1 VWWDILRHLRKN
13 KLGVSNVIVV
23 MLSLILIVIIV
34 SNIVLWSHQMSQL
47 DWEKISERIEITRVP
62 NMGNSWTYN
71 PSTYS
76 LGGSTTWQSGEISNL
91 IEDDENYMRFRSYD
105 SGTNIQD
112 PVDNNVT
119 DVDSSPNKGTHSNF
133 TAQKYGP
140 DSIFDTL
147 TETITITGTSNTT
160 LIDHESFEGSWPP
173 TSPSSWTATGRWNK
187 ESDQAYNETYSA
199 DFDGFANGRSG
210 DLTTCDLNCDDAGA
224 IYVDFWYRDEGCEAG
239 EFLLQ
244 YYNGTDW
251 NTIADLG
258 STASE
263 YQWLHYQQKITDS
276 QYFKSNFKIRW
287 SAIDIEGGEHA
298 YVDYVTIT
306 KEVTSTTYELD
317 LEVQWTNVQY
327 DISNEWLCIYTGS
340 MGSENLQVDVWF
352 ENSWQNLIS
361 SLTTGWNNVSISTY
375 LNSSNF
381 TIRFK
386 DQTGVGDETQ
396 DSWEIDVALIHLWS
410 TEHTVIVEF
419 IGESNLENWDQLNL
433 SLNLAWTTSSVEVVI
448 QLFNHTL
455 NDYPTSGNGHISY
468 TSSASPETDENA
480 TQTININANHF
491 RNSTGGWKLKV
502 TGSKTTE
509 NYFDLK
515 VDMISYTPFRITGI
529 NVTCTN
535 RGSLTVHIV
544 AVWIVNSTMHKRH
557 EISWYLNS
565 GETSS
570 YIINE
575 RLTSNSQYTI
585 KIVTERGNIAVFI
598 RSP

>member
-1 VWWDILRHLRKN
+1 
-13 KLGVSNVIVV
+13 
-23 MLSLILIVIIV
+23 
-34 SNIVLWSHQMSQL
+34 MSQL

-71 PSTYS
+71 PSTYL
-76 LGGSTTWQSGEISNL
+76 LGGSTSWLSGEISSL
-91 IEDDENYMRFRSYD
+91 IEDDGSYMRFRSYD
-105 SGTNIQD
+105 SGVNIQD
-112 PVDNNVT
+112 PVDNNTT
-119 DVDSSPNKGTHSNF
+119 DVDSSPGKGAHSNF

-147 TETITITGTSNTT
+147 TETNTATGAVNTT
-160 LIDHESFEGSWPP
+160 LVNNESFEGSWPP
-173 TSPSSWTATGRWNK
+173 TSPSSWTETGNWNK
-187 ESDQAYNETYSA
+187 ESNRAYDGTYSA
-199 DFDGFANGRSG
+199 DFDGPGSG
-210 DLTTCDLNCDDAGA
+210 YLTTCDLNCSGSVA
-224 IYVDFWYRDEGCEAG
+224 IYLEFWYRDEGCESND
-239 EFLLQ
+239 FLLE
-244 YYNGTDW
+244 YYNGTTW
-251 NTIADLG
+251 NIAADLG
-258 STASE
+258 ATTSE
-263 YQWLHYQQKITDS
+263 YQWLLYQEKIVDP
-276 QYFKSNFKIRW
+276 QYFTSVFKVRW
-287 SAIDIEGGEHA
+287 TANGLIGNEHA
-298 YVDYVTIT
+298 YVDYVTII
-306 KEVTSTTYELD
+306 KESNNINYELD

-327 DISNEWLCIYTGS
+327 DVSNKWLCIYTGS
-340 MGSENLQVDVWF
+340 IGTENLQVDVWF

-361 SLTTGWNNVSISTY
+361 SLNTGWNNVSISSY

-386 DQTGVGDETQ
+386 DQTVTGDETQ

-419 IGESNLENWDQLNL
+419 IGQSNLESWDQLNL
-433 SLNLAWTTSSVEVVI
+433 SLNIAWTTSSVEVVI
-448 QLFNHTL
+448 QLFNYTL
-455 NDYPTSGNGHISY
+455 NDYPTSGNGYISY
-468 TSSASPETDENA
+468 TSSTTPETDENA

-491 RNSTGGWKLKV
+491 RNSTGGWKLKI

-544 AVWIVNSTMHKRH
+544 AVWIVNSTIHKRH

-570 YIINE
+570 HVINE
-575 RLTSNSQYTI
+575 KLSSDSQYTI

>member
-1 VWWDILRHLRKN
+1 
-13 KLGVSNVIVV
+13 
-23 MLSLILIVIIV
+23 
-34 SNIVLWSHQMSQL
+34 MSQI
-47 DWEKISERIEITRVP
+47 DWEKISERIEIIRVP
-62 NMGNSWTYN
+62 NFGDSWTYN
-71 PSTYS
+71 PSTYL
-76 LGGSTTWQSGEISNL
+76 LGGSTSWLSGEISSL
-91 IEDDENYMRFRSYD
+91 IEDDGSYMSFRSYD
-105 SGTNIQD
+105 SGVNIQD
-112 PVDNNVT
+112 LVDNNTT
-119 DVDSSPNKGTHSNF
+119 DVDSSPSKGAHSNF

-147 TETITITGTSNTT
+147 TETNTATGTVNTT
-160 LIDHESFEGSWPP
+160 LVNNESFEGSWPP
-173 TSPSSWTATGRWNK
+173 TSPSSWSETGNWNK
-187 ESDQAYNETYSA
+187 ESDRAYDGTYSA
-199 DFDGFANGRSG
+199 DFDGPGSG
-210 DLTTCDLNCDDAGA
+210 YLITCDLNCSGSVA
-224 IYVDFWYRDEGCEAG
+224 IYLKFWYRDEGCESND
-239 EFLLQ
+239 FLLE
-244 YYNGTDW
+244 YYNGTTW
-251 NTIADLG
+251 NVAADLG
-258 STASE
+258 ATTSE
-263 YQWLHYQQKITDS
+263 YQWLLYKEKIVDP
-276 QYFKSNFKIRW
+276 QYFTSVFKVRW
-287 SAIDIEGGEHA
+287 TANGLIGNEHA
-298 YVDYVTIT
+298 YVDYVTII
-306 KEVTSTTYELD
+306 KESNNVNYELD

-455 NDYPTSGNGHISY
+455 NDYPTSGNGYISY
-468 TSSASPETDENA
+468 TSSASPEKDENA

-491 RNSTGGWKLKV
+491 RNSTGGWKLKI

-515 VDMISYTPFRITGI
+515 VDMISYTPFRMTGI

-544 AVWIVNSTMHKRH
+544 AVWIVNSTIHKRH

-585 KIVTERGNIAVFI
+585 KIVTERGNIAIFI